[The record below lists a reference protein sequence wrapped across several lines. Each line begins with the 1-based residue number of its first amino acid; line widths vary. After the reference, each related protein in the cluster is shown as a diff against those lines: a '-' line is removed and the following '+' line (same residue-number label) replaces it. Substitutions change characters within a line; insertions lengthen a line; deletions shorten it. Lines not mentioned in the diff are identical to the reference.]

1 MFGFPSFPKFIVLV
15 LVICAVYLWS
25 RRNAVQSRS
34 NPSGTQPGPA
44 RNEAARNGA
53 AKANAASANAKQK
66 SIEDLVKCPSCGTY
80 IAAGSSC
87 SCGKGRR

>member
-1 MFGFPSFPKFIVLV
+1 MFGLPSFPKFIVLIV
-15 LVICAVYLWS
+15 VICVVYLWS

-34 NPSGTQPGPA
+34 NSGGTQPGPA
-44 RNEAARNGA
+44 RNAA
-53 AKANAASANAKQK
+53 AKPNSASASAKQK

-87 SCGKGRR
+87 TCGKSRR